1 MCICNCEGFM
11 TKKELSQ
18 LYYLNREI
26 EQLTKQLKDLQQKR
40 KIQGLP
46 YIDTEDIQTEI
57 EDCKIT
63 LKTKQKKA
71 MKEYNRLVKYI
82 DGIDDSLSR
91 QIIGLRYIN
100 GLSWKQVAFHIGGGN
115 TPDSVRKVHDR
126 WLLKNKSQ
134 NKNLAF
140 ENIMDTIRLA
150 VQ

>member
-1 MCICNCEGFM
+1 M

-91 QIIGLRYIN
+91 QIISLRYIN